1 MIDLKSYFSPLEEDI
16 YQKDFNWES
25 TQFGSLVGSYN
36 LTEFPEF
43 KFFEIAVFSIREFE
57 GSDNASSDQKCKI
70 REALYHLHFETMPKI
85 CDLGYFKLSENRKDT
100 FKNIELVCKELIYQ
114 GIIPVVVGGGHDLT
128 YAIYK
133 SYSSLKKNIT
143 LTSVDKKFDIGLKD
157 DKISNQSFFSKIL
170 EAKPNSLFHYS
181 NIGYQS
187 FFVSPLAVDMLS
199 DLSFETFRLGD
210 VSSNIKDIEPIM
222 RNTDFLS
229 FDISAIKHSYA
240 SANIY
245 SSPNGLTGEY
255 ACQIMRYAGLS
266 DKLSSLIICEYNQL
280 LDKNG
285 QSAQLI
291 SQMIW
296 YFILGY
302 KSRKNELNPNV
313 KNCIKYTVS
322 FEDEKNE
329 IVFYKSNL
337 SARWWMGIPYKKL
350 DNSQL
355 DCYFVACSYSDYEQA
370 NKGEIPLRWIRTYNK
385 LA

>member
-1 MIDLKSYFSPLEEDI
+1 MIDLKSYFSPLKEDI
-16 YQKDFNWES
+16 YQKEYHWES
-25 TQFGSLVGSYN
+25 SQLASLVNSYN

-43 KFFEIAVFSIREFE
+43 KFCEIALFSVREFE
-57 GSDNASSDQKCKI
+57 GSDNVSSEKECKI
-70 REALYHLHFETMPKI
+70 RKALYSLHSEKIPRI
-85 CDLGYFKLSENRKDT
+85 CDLGFFKLSENRKDT
-100 FKNIELVCKELIYQ
+100 FKNIELVCKELIHN
-114 GIIPVVVGGGHDLT
+114 GIIPVVIGGGHDLT

-133 SYSSLKKNIT
+133 AYSSLNKSIT
-143 LTSVDKKFDIGLKD
+143 LTSVDKQFDIGLKD

-187 FFVSPLAVDMLS
+187 FFVSPLAVDMLN
-199 DLSFETFRLGD
+199 DLSFETLRLGD
-210 VSSNIKDIEPIM
+210 VNANIKNIEPIM
-222 RNTDFLS
+222 RNTDCLS
-229 FDISAIKHSYA
+229 FDISSIKHSYA
-240 SANIY
+240 SANVY
-245 SSPNGLTGEY
+245 SSPNGLTGTD

-266 DKLSSLIICEYNQL
+266 DKLSSLTICEYNQI

-322 FEDEKNE
+322 FEDGKNE

-350 DNSQL
+350 DDSQL

-370 NKGEIPLRWIRTYNK
+370 NKGEIPVRWIRTYNK